1 MTIINIILIITNIL
15 FHIFDFWKLTKAIK
29 KFTVILLL
37 QQNKYLIIII
47 IIIII
52 IIVIIKNII
61 LCYYLNY
68 I

>member
-1 MTIINIILIITNIL
+1 MIMIMTIIIITLIIKNIL
-15 FHIFDFWKLTKAIK
+15 FQIFDFWKLSKAINK
-29 KFTVILLL
+29 CTAILLL

-47 IIIII
+47 II
-52 IIVIIKNII
+52 VIIQNII

>member
-1 MTIINIILIITNIL
+1 MIMILTIINIILIITNVL

-47 IIIII
+47 II
-52 IIVIIKNII
+52 VITKNII

>member
-1 MTIINIILIITNIL
+1 MIMIMTIINIILIITNIL
-15 FHIFDFWKLTKAIK
+15 FNIFDFWKLTKAIK

-47 IIIII
+47 II
-52 IIVIIKNII
+52 VIIKNII